1 MKKKK
6 LNEKNNN
13 VTKKRSK
20 TTKKEN
26 KIFSM
31 LKKIKN
37 KIVGILTKEYNI
49 GIIDILILLVVA
61 SIVSSTATGYV
72 MNSEFE
78 KNAKVNSVVYENAL
92 DKFISV
98 YNEVVTKYYEEVDS
112 NELIDAGIK
121 GMIEYLKDKYAIYV
135 DEEVLS
141 SDLESTYE
149 GIGVVTIENVVYE
162 VYEDSSAYREGVKVG
177 DIIVSVNG
185 YSINKD
191 NYHELSDK
199 LKENDGVNEIGV
211 LRGEEELSFKVTVE
225 TITIPTV
232 STNTYEVKG
241 KKIGYV
247 DIDSFAKNTYDEFDT
262 KLSSL
267 EKEGIDGLI
276 IDLRNN
282 SGGYVKSS
290 FDIASDFIEKDKV
303 IYSLKSKD
311 EIEEVLDETEKVK
324 SYKVVV
330 LVNKSTASS
339 AEILAAAL
347 KDSYGADIVGNQ
359 TYGKGSVQTV
369 KYYEDTAIKYT
380 SAIWLRPNG
389 ESVDGVGITPDYD
402 VSNVIK
408 NNALEDK
415 QFDKALQLFN

>member
-121 GMIEYLKDKYAIYV
+121 GMIEHLKDKYAIYV

-267 EKEGIDGLI
+267 EKENQQLKVNIENGLN
-276 IDLRNN
+276 LNN
-282 SGGYVKSS
+282 
-290 FDIASDFIEKDKV
+290 IEKLAKEKLGMQKLTNKQTLYV
-303 IYSLKSKD
+303 SLPKKD
-311 EIEEVLDETEKVK
+311 YVEAATEEVLIENEK
-324 SYKVVV
+324 SWFEQF
-330 LVNKSTASS
+330 VNK
-339 AEILAAAL
+339 IFH
-347 KDSYGADIVGNQ
+347 K
-359 TYGKGSVQTV
+359 
-369 KYYEDTAIKYT
+369 
-380 SAIWLRPNG
+380 
-389 ESVDGVGITPDYD
+389 
-402 VSNVIK
+402 
-408 NNALEDK
+408 
-415 QFDKALQLFN
+415 